1 MRPLMPLAFATAIVA
16 AAPAQ
21 AALDDVAAHLRALD
35 TMRADFTQTAA
46 NGAAT
51 KGRMILARPGRI
63 RFEYD
68 NSPLLVVADGR
79 ALNMIDYKVAQV
91 SRWPIRNT
99 PLAVLL
105 DPNVNLAKYAR
116 ELSPA
121 EGGMPGM
128 VTVEA
133 KDPKHREYGTITLYF
148 GKGSGPAGLTLR
160 GWKVLDAQ
168 GNVTQVQL
176 SNVRFGT
183 PVQKSAFTFRDP
195 RVRMQPGAKG

>member
-1 MRPLMPLAFATAIVA
+1 MRPLMSLALVSAVVA

-21 AALDDVAAHLRALD
+21 AALSDVAAHLRALD
-35 TMRADFTQTAA
+35 TMQADFTQTAA
-46 NGAAT
+46 NGAT
-51 KGRMILARPGRI
+51 LRGKMILARPGRI
-63 RFEYD
+63 RFQYD
-68 NSPLLVVADGR
+68 KSPLLVVADGR

-116 ELSPA
+116 ELTPA
-121 EGGMPGM
+121 EGGVPGM

-148 GKGSGPAGLTLR
+148 ARGAGPAGLKLQ
-160 GWKVLDAQ
+160 GWRVLDAQ

-176 SNVRFGT
+176 ANIRFNA
-183 PVQKSAFTFRDP
+183 PVQKSAFTFKDP
-195 RVRMQPGAKG
+195 RARMQPGAKG